1 MDQEQLVSLTADI
14 VAAHLTNNTV
24 AIGDVANLIQQV
36 HGSLSRLGQE
46 KPAEPQAKSPMVS
59 VRASVKPDYLV
70 CMECGLKQTMLK
82 RHLQTAHGMTPEQYR
97 ADYGLPRDYPM
108 SAPNYSE
115 RRRTLAMAIGLGRKS
130 APAAAPEPA
139 SADAPAQKAR
149 KQRKASAAAEAAP
162 EGDVPAKRPRGR
174 RRAEAQPQ

>member
-1 MDQEQLVSLTADI
+1 MNQEQLVSLTADI
-14 VAAHLTNNTV
+14 VAAHLANNTV

-36 HGSLSRLGQE
+36 HGSLSRLGQKE
-46 KPAEPQAKSPMVS
+46 PAEPQAKSPMVS

-115 RRRTLAMAIGLGRKS
+115 RRRSLAMAIGLGRKS
-130 APAAAPEPA
+130 TPAGPPEAAA
-139 SADAPAQKAR
+139 ADAPAQKGRRPR
-149 KQRKASAAAEAAP
+149 KSSASSETAAGGEA
-162 EGDVPAKRPRGR
+162 PAKRTRGR
-174 RRAEAQPQ
+174 RKTEAQP

>member
-1 MDQEQLVSLTADI
+1 LNHEQLVSLTADI
-14 VAAHLTNNTV
+14 VSAHLANNTV
-24 AIGDVANLIQQV
+24 AVGDVANLIQQV
-36 HGSLSRLGQE
+36 HGSLSGLGKDAPE
-46 KPAEPQAKSPMVS
+46 EPQAKSPMVS

-115 RRRTLAMAIGLGRKS
+115 RRRTLAMSIGLGRKKPAADAAETVTASEPAAKPMGRRKS
-130 APAAAPEPA
+130 AAAAPTSEGSETPA
-139 SADAPAQKAR
+139 KTSRGRNK
-149 KQRKASAAAEAAP
+149 AAAKTE
-162 EGDVPAKRPRGR
+162 
-174 RRAEAQPQ
+174 